1 MSTADKPQ
9 FGRFALALLV
19 ASGFGTVLAL
29 GVTSWLQR
37 KAGSAPSP
45 APPAAPATYVENGAC
60 LGCHEKEAHEWRD
73 SHHAKAMALPTKEM
87 VRGDFSNTSFTDR
100 SGTTRFFKRG
110 EKFFVNT
117 EGEDGKRADFE
128 IKYTFGLEPLQQYL
142 IELPRGRLQPL
153 TIAWDGPKK
162 KWFHLYPNE
171 KAPPGDVL
179 HWTGRYQ
186 TANTMCLV
194 CHTTDYEKRYDA
206 ATDTFA
212 SRWAELNVSCQS
224 CHGPGDRHIEWE
236 TRLRGAGEKP
246 PPPKEPHALTVDT
259 RGADARKKTEL
270 CAPCHLRRSELM
282 PRPAPGEP
290 VLDNYLPS
298 LLVEPLYYADG
309 QQLEEVYVDGS
320 FRQSL
325 MFQRGVTCTNC
336 HNAHTGKLKLAG
348 NAVCIQCHKPD
359 PNPSFPTAA
368 GNFDSP
374 KHHFHKDG
382 SKGALCVTCHMPAR
396 PYMGIQLRPDHSI
409 RNPRP
414 DLAVKLGLPD
424 ACTTCHVGK
433 TAKWSADAVIKWY
446 GPVRKQGTH
455 YGEAFAAARA
465 GEPSGKEALARL
477 IANRSMPA
485 IVRASALEQ
494 LSREPA
500 EGAAER
506 IRATQDSDA
515 EVRTAAANSME
526 GLSVAQRV
534 EALTPLLTDPV
545 RAVRVTAARNL
556 SFVPIDELR
565 EETRPAFQAA
575 LQEYIATQT
584 FSLDMPG
591 AHLNLAVVYE
601 NTGRA
606 TLAEPHYL
614 SALKIDPDFT
624 PARANLARLLNA
636 ASRNA
641 EAIAVL
647 TEGLKRL
654 PQLGELQYSLG
665 LLLAEEKRM
674 KEATEALGK
683 AAKLLP
689 DRASV
694 HYNYGL
700 ALQQMGQGGPAEK
713 ALLEAQRLDPAD
725 PTVPYA
731 LAVFYAQKGQR
742 EQALQWGETL
752 LALRPGDPQVIGFVA
767 RLRAGR

>member
-1 MSTADKPQ
+1 
-9 FGRFALALLV
+9 
-19 ASGFGTVLAL
+19 
-29 GVTSWLQR
+29 
-37 KAGSAPSP
+37 
-45 APPAAPATYVENGAC
+45 
-60 LGCHEKEAHEWRD
+60 
-73 SHHAKAMALPTKEM
+73 
-87 VRGDFSNTSFTDR
+87 
-100 SGTTRFFKRG
+100 
-110 EKFFVNT
+110 
-117 EGEDGKRADFE
+117 
-128 IKYTFGLEPLQQYL
+128 
-142 IELPRGRLQPL
+142 
-153 TIAWDGPKK
+153 
-162 KWFHLYPNE
+162 
-171 KAPPGDVL
+171 
-179 HWTGRYQ
+179 
-186 TANTMCLV
+186 
-194 CHTTDYEKRYDA
+194 
-206 ATDTFA
+206 
-212 SRWAELNVSCQS
+212 
-224 CHGPGDRHIEWE
+224 
-236 TRLRGAGEKP
+236 
-246 PPPKEPHALTVDT
+246 
-259 RGADARKKTEL
+259 
-270 CAPCHLRRSELM
+270 
-282 PRPAPGEP
+282 
-290 VLDNYLPS
+290 
-298 LLVEPLYYADG
+298 
-309 QQLEEVYVDGS
+309 
-320 FRQSL
+320 
-325 MFQRGVTCTNC
+325 
-336 HNAHTGKLKLAG
+336 
-348 NAVCIQCHKPD
+348 
-359 PNPSFPTAA
+359 
-368 GNFDSP
+368 
-374 KHHFHKDG
+374 
-382 SKGALCVTCHMPAR
+382 
-396 PYMGIQLRPDHSI
+396 MGIQLRPDHSI